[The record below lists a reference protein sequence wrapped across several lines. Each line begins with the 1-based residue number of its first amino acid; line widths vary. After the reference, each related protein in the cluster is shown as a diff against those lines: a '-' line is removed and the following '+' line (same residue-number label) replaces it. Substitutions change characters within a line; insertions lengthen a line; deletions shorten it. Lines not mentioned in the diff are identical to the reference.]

1 MENKDINKTKGINEG
16 KTASRSLVVVQGKE
30 VEVGRNKGWR
40 DLVASFIS
48 SQDVS
53 ESSRKL
59 YTRTLSLFFV
69 WMERERKSLNKL
81 SRKDV
86 LEYKDYL
93 QEQSLSSLTI
103 SSYITAVRKF
113 YEWAEGEKLYPNIA
127 RGIKTPRRQQAFK
140 KQHLTDTKSKELL
153 EHFQNQSL
161 RDYAIVNLILRTG
174 LRTIEVVRA
183 NVEDITF
190 KGERRIL
197 KVWGKGRLEKDDFV
211 VLTDKTYLPIRKYL
225 DTARRGAKPGEP
237 LFTST
242 SHQNY
247 GERLTT
253 KTISSLC
260 KDGLKA
266 IGLDGKE
273 FTAHSL
279 RHTTAVAI
287 LKHGGQLTD
296 VQSVL
301 RHSSPV
307 TSQIYTESVKEEL
320 RLRNAPETFLD
331 EAF

>member
-1 MENKDINKTKGINEG
+1 MESKSTNRSSGSMVVKSS
-16 KTASRSLVVVQGKE
+16 SRAMVVVQGKA
-30 VEVGRNKGWR
+30 VRVGNTNSWR
-40 DLVASFIS
+40 GLTATFIA
-48 SQDVS
+48 SQDVR

-59 YTRTLSLFFV
+59 YTRTLTQYFL
-69 WMERERKSLNKL
+69 WMEKSGKNLTTL
-81 SRKDV
+81 TRQDV

-93 QEQSLSSLTI
+93 QQQSLSSLTI
-103 SSYITAVRKF
+103 SSYITSVRKF
-113 YEWAEGEKLYPNIA
+113 YEWAEAEKLYPNIA
-127 RGIKTPRRQQAFK
+127 KGIKTPRRQQAFK
-140 KQHLTDTKSKELL
+140 KQHLTDQKSKELL
-153 EHFQNQSL
+153 DHFQGLSL

-183 NVEDITF
+183 NIEDITF
-190 KGERRIL
+190 KGERRVL
-197 KVWGKGRLEKDDFV
+197 KVWGKGHGEKDDFV
-211 VLTDKTYLPIRKYL
+211 VLSDKAYIPIKNYLAA
-225 DTARRGAKPGEP
+225 ARRGAKGGEP

-247 GERLTT
+247 GGRLTT
-253 KTISSLC
+253 KTISTIC

-301 RHSSPV
+301 RHTSPV

-320 RLRNAPETFLD
+320 RLQNAPEMMLD
-331 EAF
+331 NAF

>member
-1 MENKDINKTKGINEG
+1 MKRKSNNGSKGSKESKN
-16 KTASRSLVVVQGKE
+16 TSRALVVVQGRE
-30 VEVGRNKGWR
+30 IEVGNNKDWR

-59 YTRTLSLFFV
+59 YTRTLSQYFV
-69 WMERERKSLNKL
+69 WMERERKSLSTL
-81 SRKDV
+81 TRKDV

-127 RGIKTPRRQQAFK
+127 KGIKTPRRQQAFK
-140 KQHLTDTKSKELL
+140 KQHLTDAKSKELL

-161 RDYAIVNLILRTG
+161 RDYAIANLILRTG

-183 NVEDITF
+183 NIEDITF

-211 VLTDKTYLPIRKYL
+211 VLSEKAYLPIRNYL
-225 DTARRGAKPGEP
+225 AVARKGAKSGEP

-266 IGLDGKE
+266 IGLEGKE

-320 RLRNAPETFLD
+320 RLQNAPELFLD

>member
-1 MENKDINKTKGINEG
+1 MRTKSNNNNTGSKG
-16 KTASRSLVVVQGKE
+16 SKKASGALSVSQVAAA
-30 VEVGRNKGWR
+30 EVGRNNVWR
-40 DLVASFIS
+40 DLIDSFLP

-53 ESSRKL
+53 ESSRRL
-59 YTRTLSLFFV
+59 YKRTLTQYFV
-69 WMERERKSLNKL
+69 WVERESKNLSSLT
-81 SRKDV
+81 RKDV

-93 QEQSLSSLTI
+93 REHSLSSLTI

-127 RGIKTPRRQQAFK
+127 KGIKTPRRQQAFK
-140 KQHLTDTKSKELL
+140 KQHLTDVKSKELL

-161 RDYAIVNLILRTG
+161 RDYAIANLILRTG

-183 NVEDITF
+183 NIEDITF

-211 VLTDKTYLPIRKYL
+211 VLSEKAYLPIKNYL
-225 DTARRGAKPGEP
+225 AAARRGAKPGEP
-237 LFTST
+237 LFTSI

-260 KDGLKA
+260 KDGLRA
-266 IGLDGKE
+266 VGLEGRE

-320 RLRNAPETFLD
+320 RLQHAPEFFLD